1 MENADAI
8 VLRTVDF
15 SETSLILTLF
25 TRQFGKIEA
34 LAKGGRRLKS
44 PFESALDILTRIRVS
59 FLHKKN
65 NTLDLLT
72 EAKLI
77 RRFRVVESNLAGL
90 FASYYV
96 VELVDSV
103 TEINDP
109 NPALYD
115 LTVKILARLEQG
127 TLLMRSLIRFEGL
140 LLKTIGQQ
148 PSLENCAECGT
159 TINSN
164 FHTENTEQ
172 KRVAFGYID
181 GGALCVR
188 CAKLLRQTEHGKF
201 LTSISTNALH
211 GMKLLTDPLDKTEN
225 WKQIKLEQNVQN
237 EIRGIHNHYF
247 SHLLGRR
254 PRLYDW
260 LNFIAQNDKE
270 IIQK

>member
-44 PFESALDILTRIRVS
+44 PFESALDILTQIRVS
-59 FLHKKN
+59 FLHKKGDV
-65 NTLDLLT
+65 LDLLT

-96 VELVDSV
+96 VELVDSL
-103 TEINDP
+103 TETHDY
-109 NPALYD
+109 NPKIYD
-115 LTVKILARLEQG
+115 LTVKMLARLEQG

-140 LLKTIGQQ
+140 LLKAVGQQ
-148 PSLENCAECGT
+148 PSLRNCAECGKIIT
-159 TINSN
+159 P
-164 FHTENTEQ
+164 EQ
-172 KRVAFGYID
+172 KRIAFGYID
-181 GGALCVR
+181 GGVLCFR
-188 CAKLLRQTEHGKF
+188 CAEILRQRGHGQF
-201 LTSISTNALH
+201 LTSISANALH
-211 GMKLLTDPLDKTEN
+211 GIKQLTDPHDITEN
-225 WKQIKLEQNVQN
+225 WKHLKLERNVQN
-237 EIRGIHNHYF
+237 EIRGLHNHYF

-260 LNFIAQNDKE
+260 LSFIAQNDKE
-270 IIQK
+270 EM

>member
-44 PFESALDILTRIRVS
+44 PFESALDILTQIRVS
-59 FLHKKN
+59 FLRKKGDV
-65 NTLDLLT
+65 LDLLT

-77 RRFRVVESNLAGL
+77 RRFRVAESNLAGL

-96 VELVDSV
+96 AELVDSL
-103 TEINDP
+103 TETYDH
-109 NPALYD
+109 NPTIYD
-115 LTVKILARLEQG
+115 LTVKMLARLEQG

-140 LLKTIGQQ
+140 LLKAVGQQ
-148 PSLENCAECGT
+148 PSLRNCAECGT
-159 TINSN
+159 IINR
-164 FHTENTEQ
+164 EQ
-172 KRVAFGYID
+172 KRVVFGYID
-181 GGALCVR
+181 GGVLCFR
-188 CAKLLRQTEHGKF
+188 CAETLRQKGHGQF
-201 LTSISTNALH
+201 LTSLSADALN
-211 GMKLLTDPLDKTEN
+211 GIKQLTDPRDVTEN
-225 WKQIKLEQNVQN
+225 WKHLKLEQNIQN
-237 EIRGIHNHYF
+237 EIRGLHNHYF

-260 LNFIAQNDKE
+260 LSFIAQNDKE
-270 IIQK
+270 EM

>member
-59 FLHKKN
+59 FLHKKGDV
-65 NTLDLLT
+65 LDLLT

-77 RRFRVVESNLAGL
+77 RRFRVAESNLAGL

-96 VELVDSV
+96 AELVDSL
-103 TEINDP
+103 TEADDP
-109 NPALYD
+109 NPAIYD
-115 LTVKILARLEQG
+115 LTVKMLARLEQG

-140 LLKTIGQQ
+140 LLKAIGQQ
-148 PSLENCAECGT
+148 PSLGNCAECGT
-159 TINSN
+159 RINS
-164 FHTENTEQ
+164 EQ
-172 KRVAFGYID
+172 KRIAFGYID
-181 GGALCVR
+181 GGALCSR
-188 CAKLLRQTEHGKF
+188 CAESLRQTEHGQF
-201 LTSISTNALH
+201 LTSVSAEALY
-211 GMKLLTDPLDKTEN
+211 GMKQLTDSHDITEN
-225 WKQIKLEQNVQN
+225 WKQLKLERNVQN
-237 EIRGIHNHYF
+237 EIRGIHNHYV

-260 LNFIAQNDKE
+260 LNFIAQNDRE
-270 IIQK
+270 EM

>member
-44 PFESALDILTRIRVS
+44 PFESALDILAQIRVS
-59 FLHKKN
+59 FLHKKSDV
-65 NTLDLLT
+65 LDLLT

-77 RRFRVVESNLAGL
+77 RRFRVTESNLAGL

-96 VELVDSV
+96 LELIDSL
-103 TEINDP
+103 TETNDP
-109 NPALYD
+109 NPAIYD
-115 LTVKILARLEQG
+115 LTVKMLARLEQG

-140 LLKTIGQQ
+140 LLKAVGQQ
-148 PSLENCAECGT
+148 PSLGNCAECGKI
-159 TINSN
+159 INM
-164 FHTENTEQ
+164 EQ

-181 GGALCVR
+181 GGALCFP
-188 CAKLLRQTEHGKF
+188 CAETLRKTGHGQF
-201 LTSISTNALH
+201 LTSLSANALY
-211 GMKLLTDPLDKTEN
+211 GMKQLTDSRDRTEN
-225 WKQIKLEQNVQN
+225 WKRLHLEPNVQN
-237 EIRGIHNHYF
+237 EIRGIHNHYV

-260 LNFIAQNDKE
+260 LNFIAQNDKDE
-270 IIQK
+270 K

>member
-44 PFESALDILTRIRVS
+44 PFESALDILARIRVS
-59 FLHKKN
+59 FLHKKGDV
-65 NTLDLLT
+65 LDLLT

-77 RRFRVVESNLAGL
+77 HRFRVTKSNLAGL
-90 FASYYV
+90 FASYYA
-96 VELVDSV
+96 VELVDSL
-103 TEINDP
+103 TETNDP
-109 NPALYD
+109 NPAIYD
-115 LTVKILARLEQG
+115 LTVKMLARLEQG

-140 LLKTIGQQ
+140 LLRAVGQQ
-148 PSLENCAECGT
+148 PLLGNCAECGKV
-159 TINSN
+159 INS
-164 FHTENTEQ
+164 EQ

-181 GGALCVR
+181 GGALCFR
-188 CAKLLRQTEHGKF
+188 CAETLRQTGHGQF
-201 LTSISTNALH
+201 LTSVSANALH
-211 GMKLLTDPLDKTEN
+211 GMKQLTDPHDRTEN
-225 WKQIKLEQNVQN
+225 WKHLKLERNTQN
-237 EIRGIHNHYF
+237 EIRGLHNHYF
-247 SHLLGRR
+247 SHLLGKR

-270 IIQK
+270 EIET

>member
-1 MENADAI
+1 MENADAV

-59 FLHKKN
+59 FLHKKGDV
-65 NTLDLLT
+65 LDLLT
-72 EAKLI
+72 EAKLVK
-77 RRFRVVESNLAGL
+77 RFRVSESNLAGL

-96 VELVDSV
+96 VELVDSL
-103 TEINDP
+103 TETDDP
-109 NPALYD
+109 NPAVYD
-115 LTVKILARLEQG
+115 LTVKMLNRLEQG

-140 LLKTIGQQ
+140 LLKAIGQQ
-148 PSLENCAECGT
+148 PSLTNCAECGMAMK
-159 TINSN
+159 
-164 FHTENTEQ
+164 EMEQ

-181 GGALCVR
+181 GGVLCSR
-188 CAKLLRQTEHGKF
+188 CAETLRKTGHGQF
-201 LTSISTNALH
+201 LTSLSIDALR
-211 GMKLLTDPLDKTEN
+211 GMKQLTDSHDITEN
-225 WKQIKLEQNVQN
+225 WKRIVLERNVQN
-237 EIRGIHNHYF
+237 EIRGLHNHYF
-247 SHLLGRR
+247 SHLLGKR

-270 IIQK
+270 EI